1 MSDANY
7 GSFSIDELIKQFE
20 RSCLIQYETDITG
33 DIDIF
38 NHEYQK
44 LVDITNE
51 LQVRGHLARREL
63 VRLFNNTNK
72 QVRLQ
77 AAKFVYPV
85 ARPEAKKCLQDLAGG
100 PFPDPQVFSARMTL
114 HRLEEVPDC
123 LDH

>member
-20 RSCLIQYETDITG
+20 RSCLMQYETDITG

-38 NHEYQK
+38 NHEYQT

-85 ARPEAKKCLQDLAGG
+85 ARPEATNCLQDLAGE
-100 PFPDPQVFSARMTL
+100 PFSDPQVFDARMTL
-114 HRLEEVPDC
+114 RRLEEVPDC